1 MAEYQVTLRF
11 RSENQQVRNVLNYHL
26 VGTEPIDWADIE
38 TQISASWATNLAKHY
53 TPGLVYLGITVLRL
67 DPGFVSLDYNH
78 GTSGIAGTAG
88 DEPNAT
94 QLAALVTLIG
104 EQPLTPARGRI
115 YFAAPVRDRLGVSA
129 FFEAPFTTDLAA
141 FMDDMLLLT
150 DGNGNQLELVIY
162 SSVYPGKAAL
172 PFNKVASYIVR
183 TTPATQRKRRIGV
196 GF

>member
-1 MAEYQVTLRF
+1 YQVTLRF

-115 YFAAPVRDRLGVSA
+115 YFAAPVPDRLGA
-129 FFEAPFTTDLAA
+129 HPFFRAPASTRPGRIMECLLA
-141 FMDDMLLLT
+141 
-150 DGNGNQLELVIY
+150 
-162 SSVYPGKAAL
+162 P
-172 PFNKVASYIVR
+172 
-183 TTPATQRKRRIGV
+183 
-196 GF
+196 